1 MNIRWGAVTVK
12 LARVNW
18 LLSLVTL
25 ALTTMGIA
33 FIYSAGYSGDPGS
46 VRTLLYSRQI
56 QWALAGVA
64 GAVFLAGIDYR
75 VWMPYS
81 FLLYGG
87 ALFLLALTLVFG
99 VEINAGRRWIRVI
112 GEFGVQPAEFAKI
125 LVIFH
130 LACWLGVPGE
140 DRRSWKAALVAVALV
155 ALPTLLI
162 AAQPDMGT
170 ALVFPFVA
178 GVMLFVSGMRWK
190 VLLTM
195 VGIATLGGA
204 VLLAGLLAPER
215 MGVAGPP
222 VSRVLKVA
230 GVRDYHRRRIVG
242 FLQAEDDPLGAG
254 WNKRQSRIA
263 IGSGG
268 RWGKGY
274 LKGTQNLLGYLPRT
288 VAPTDFIFSVI
299 AEETGFAGS
308 VATLALFG
316 LWMTVTIGT
325 GLATDDRRAKLLCV
339 GLAALMFC
347 HVFVNVAMTV
357 GLIPITGLPL
367 PFLSYGGSFMIANLA
382 ATGLIQSVHM
392 RLRKENVFEVV

>member
-1 MNIRWGAVTVK
+1 
-12 LARVNW
+12 
-18 LLSLVTL
+18 
-25 ALTTMGIA
+25 
-33 FIYSAGYSGDPGS
+33 
-46 VRTLLYSRQI
+46 
-56 QWALAGVA
+56 
-64 GAVFLAGIDYR
+64 
-75 VWMPYS
+75 
-81 FLLYGG
+81 
-87 ALFLLALTLVFG
+87 
-99 VEINAGRRWIRVI
+99 
-112 GEFGVQPAEFAKI
+112 
-125 LVIFH
+125 
-130 LACWLGVPGE
+130 
-140 DRRSWKAALVAVALV
+140 
-155 ALPTLLI
+155 LPTLLI

-195 VGIATLGGA
+195 VGIATLSGA
-204 VLLAGLLAPER
+204 LLLAGLLAPER
-215 MGVAGPP
+215 MGVVGPP

-230 GVRDYHRRRIVG
+230 GVRDYHRQRIVG
-242 FLQAEDDPLGAG
+242 FLRAEDDPLGAG

-347 HVFVNVAMTV
+347 HVFVNTAMTV